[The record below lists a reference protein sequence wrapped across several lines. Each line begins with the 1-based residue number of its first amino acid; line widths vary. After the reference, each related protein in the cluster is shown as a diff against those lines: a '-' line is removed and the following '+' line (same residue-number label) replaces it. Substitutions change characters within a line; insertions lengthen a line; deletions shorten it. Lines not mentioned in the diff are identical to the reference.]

1 MSRRAKIWTRI
12 AVSAVVFAAL
22 LLLIG
27 IEVIRSAWFAK
38 YVSEKIVSVVEQST
52 GGRAELGTF
61 GFDWKHLH
69 ARVTNF
75 ILHGKEPAGQAP
87 LLRVD
92 AIELRLELL
101 PSFTKTVDLKYLG
114 LDQPVAN
121 VIVFPDGTT
130 NIPEPKV
137 PSKSDKSALAT
148 IVDLAIHQFDLNRGS
163 VIFAEQK
170 IPLAAHGRDLRAQ
183 LFFNAAK
190 AVYNGEISFDSVQL
204 SQQGRLPLTSSVKI
218 PVTIDKDRI
227 EVESAVM
234 KTAESSLTVSGS
246 LTNLEHPVVAAH
258 AIAHI
263 SLSEVHR
270 TTGIASGACVKG
282 RPCFADA
289 DVEARV
295 DQQKLAI
302 SKAAVSMGRS
312 RLRASGGRDAVS
324 VEGSLA
330 MEEIGGVFQFPG
342 DSIGDVTLTGT
353 VKAMNDRID
362 LQGMRIEGMGG
373 RLIVDGSLK
382 NYETFELRGKI
393 NGFQIADLERRFLSP
408 KPGYDGAIAG
418 TFDASGNLARP
429 GISGIHARTQL
440 EIAPAAH
447 GVPLKG
453 RIDAEYEGATN
464 NVKIARA
471 TISLPHS
478 VLAMRGVLGIRM
490 DADFSTTD
498 TRDLYPAMAEAM
510 KDPPAE
516 FPLTLNGGKLELHA
530 RADGPLAS
538 PSITANISVDRFAVE
553 KRAFDHLIADATA
566 TQKGFSIQNGSLT
579 RSTMQANFSGSAGLR
594 DWTLTNDQPVR
605 LIAALGNAELPD
617 LLALAGQPAIPAS
630 GKLNASL
637 EAKGTVGN
645 PLGIVSVSAANGS
658 LYGETFQTL
667 ELQASMSDQLVW
679 LTRAAW
685 IGPAGT
691 IQATGTYTHPRDTF
705 LSGDLQ
711 VHAASN
717 LVRLS
722 TVANVTKRHPGIDG
736 ILQLNLDTAAA
747 IRQEKGETEMTLTSV
762 RGDVRVYNL
771 RDQAKSY
778 GNFTAHADTS
788 GSTVSFLGD
797 SNLSG
802 SAIHIKGQT
811 TLTKDY
817 PITADVSV
825 QNLAVE
831 NLPFDLGIPV
841 KGVAAI
847 TGHAQGTL
855 HAPVVTAKLSLSR
868 GAVDNEPIDK
878 LQATGRYTS
887 QLIEIESLQVT
898 SPAGSAT
905 LNGSF
910 AHPADQFSS
919 GTIQLHLA
927 TGDLRVDRIQ
937 TVQLSKSGLG
947 GTLTA
952 SMDFSGDLKTVKGQR
967 EIAPSQID
975 ATAALGGIT
984 YDGHQAGNAKL
995 TAKTSGGTVS
1005 VALDSDMA
1013 HAAIHAE
1020 GEVKLIA
1027 DYPVTARFSARDLR
1041 LSHFKPFLNVA
1052 SLTQN
1057 LEAVAEVE
1065 GSISGSARKLDE
1077 LRGDIRIPHMEA
1089 DAHPCGNRSK
1099 PVSLALRNE
1108 GPIEAQLDRSVLTIR
1123 SAHVVGPRG
1132 TDIVVA
1138 GTIGFAEKNPL
1149 YLTIKANA
1157 DLGLLQ
1163 DIDKDFYSSG
1173 TVSMDASLRGS
1184 FSAPL
1189 ANGSV
1194 QLKNASVNMVGFS
1207 NGISNANGTISL
1219 AGSSATI
1226 RDLTGES
1233 GGGKITVS
1241 GFAGYTGGAL
1251 RYSLR
1256 ANANRVRTRQQGVS
1270 IVNNAALT
1278 VSGTSA
1284 QSLVSGTVT
1293 VVSVGINPQS
1303 DVGSILSSSTA
1314 AQVTDDQ
1321 TSPLLSN
1328 TRLDIRIRTAPDVRF
1343 QSTLAQDLQA
1353 EADVTL
1359 VGTVANPGMTGRI
1372 EVTEGDLIF
1381 FGNQYTVNH
1390 GVISFYNPLR
1400 IEPQLNVSLETTV
1413 KSVDVV
1419 LTLTGPME
1427 NLKLSY
1433 RSDPPLQFDEI
1444 VALLATGRRPSS
1456 DPTIVANEAAPPQ
1469 QSVGQL
1475 GETAIVSQAIASP
1488 VSSRLQRVF
1497 GVTQLSIDPTFAS
1510 GSALPQASLTLQQR
1524 VATNVTFTYAQ
1535 DYSQSN
1541 SELVRV
1547 EWTISPRFS
1556 AVATR
1561 DINGIFGVDF
1571 FYKRQFR

>member
-12 AVSAVVFAAL
+12 AVSAVGLAAL

-27 IEVIRSAWFAK
+27 IAVIRSAWFAK

-61 GFDWKHLH
+61 AFDWKHLH

-92 AIELRLELL
+92 AIELRLKLL
-101 PSFTKTVDLKYLG
+101 PSFTRTVDLEYLG
-114 LDQPVAN
+114 LDQPAAN

-163 VIFAEQK
+163 VIFADQK

-190 AVYNGEISFDSVQL
+190 SVYNGDVSFDSVQL
-204 SQQGRLPLTSSVKI
+204 SQQGRPPLTSSVKI
-218 PVTIDKDRI
+218 PVTIGKDRI
-227 EVESAVM
+227 EIESAVM

-263 SLSEVHR
+263 SLAELHR

-295 DQQKLAI
+295 DQQKFAI

-312 RLRASGGRDAVS
+312 RLSASGDRDAVS

-330 MEEIGGVFQFPG
+330 MEEIGGIFQFPG
-342 DSIGDVTLTGT
+342 DSIGDVTLAGT

-362 LQGMRIEGMGG
+362 LQGMRIEGLGG

-382 NYETFELRGKI
+382 NYEAFELRGKL

-418 TFDASGNLARP
+418 SFAASGNLARP
-429 GISGIHARTQL
+429 AISGIHARTRL

-453 RIDAEYEGATN
+453 RIDAEYEGASN
-464 NVKIARA
+464 NVKIAHA

-478 VLAMRGVLGIRM
+478 VLTMRGVLGIRM

-498 TRDLYPAMAEAM
+498 TSDLYPAMTEA
-510 KDPPAE
+510 
-516 FPLTLNGGKLELHA
+516 FPLTLNGGKLEVHA
-530 RADGPLAS
+530 HADGPLAS

-553 KRAFDHLIADATA
+553 KRAFDHLTADATA
-566 TQKGFSIQNGSLT
+566 TQKGFTIQNGSLS
-579 RSTMQANFSGSAGLR
+579 RGTMQANFSGSAGLR

-605 LIAALGNAELPD
+605 LSAALGNAELPD
-617 LLALAGQPAIPAS
+617 LLALTGQPAIPAS

-645 PLGIVSVSAANGS
+645 PLGIVSVSAADGS

-667 ELQASMSDQLVW
+667 ELQASMSDQLVR

-685 IGPAGT
+685 TGPAGT
-691 IQATGTYTHPRDTF
+691 VQATGTYTHPRDTF

-717 LVRLS
+717 QVRLN
-722 TVANVTKRHPGIDG
+722 TVANVTKHHPGTDGTLQID
-736 ILQLNLDTAAA
+736 LDTAAT

-762 RGDVRVYNL
+762 RGDLRVDNL

-778 GNFTAHADTS
+778 GNLTAHADTS
-788 GSTVSFLGD
+788 GSTVSFLAD

-802 SAIHIKGQT
+802 SAIHVTGQT
-811 TLTKDY
+811 RLTKDY

-831 NLPFDLGIPV
+831 SLPFDLGIPV

-855 HAPVVTAKLSLSR
+855 HTPVVTAQLSLSR

-910 AHPADQFSS
+910 AHPAGQFSS

-947 GTLTA
+947 GTLKA
-952 SMDFSGDLKTVKGQR
+952 SMDFSGDLKTVKGQPK
-967 EIAPSQID
+967 IVPSQIE

-995 TAKTSGGTVS
+995 TAKTSGGTVN
-1005 VALDSDMA
+1005 VALDSDIA

-1041 LSHFKPFLNVA
+1041 LSNFRPFLNVE

-1065 GSISGSARKLDE
+1065 GSVSGSARKLDE
-1077 LRGDIRIPHMEA
+1077 LRGDIRIPHVEA
-1089 DAHPCGNRSK
+1089 DAHPRGNRSK

-1108 GPIEAQLDRSVLTIR
+1108 GPIEAQLDRSVLTVR

-1132 TDIVVA
+1132 TDIAIA

-1149 YLTIKANA
+1149 NLTIKANA

-1173 TVSMDASLRGS
+1173 AVSMDASVRGT
-1184 FSAPL
+1184 FTVPL

-1207 NGISNANGTISL
+1207 NGLSNANGTISL

-1314 AQVTDDQ
+1314 AQVTGDQ